1 MNSFEVLPSE
11 TNKQENDEILTLNQ
25 TLRGDEDEQK
35 EEDIRFSSTN
45 FGSLLNGP
53 NRKHTQAS
61 DRAQERFR

>member
-35 EEDIRFSSTN
+35 VEDIRFSSSN

-53 NRKHTQAS
+53 DRKQTQAS